1 MRRHV
6 FGGFVLMGLLYGI
19 GGILLDARLGVSS
32 PVAGQSLLLDAL
44 AAAVI
49 GGTSLMG
56 GVGTI
61 PGAMVGA
68 LLLATIDNG
77 MQLLNANTFL
87 QQVVK
92 ALILLFAVALD
103 QWANR
108 RRVPN

>member
-1 MRRHV
+1 MTRDSRRPAERDLH
-6 FGGFVLMGLLYGI
+6 
-19 GGILLDARLGVSS
+19 ILELNAI
-32 PVAGQSLLLDAL
+32 

-56 GVGTI
+56 GVGTV

-68 LLLATIDNG
+68 LLLASIDNG
-77 MQLLNANTFL
+77 MNLNNVNSFL

-92 ALILLFAVALD
+92 GLILLLAVALD

-108 RRVPN
+108 RQRRA

>member
-1 MRRHV
+1 MIGANREAAFLAGINVRRHV
-6 FGGFVLMGLLYGI
+6 FLGFVVEMWMAPRRTALGI
-19 GGILLDARLGVSS
+19 RPA
-32 PVAGQSLLLDAL
+32 AGQFLELNAI

-77 MQLLNANTFL
+77 CQPAERQLLG
-87 QQVVK
+87 K
-92 ALILLFAVALD
+92 
-103 QWANR
+103 QW
-108 RRVPN
+108 